1 MEILRPLDPRRAD
14 ARVDMRLA
22 QAEQAF
28 RSANRSAAEQ
38 WWAAARVLDEA
49 RQSPE
54 VFVDPLL
61 PLSAEERVEFAVRA
75 AVADIAVRL
84 GISESTVRDQAHAA
98 EVLQQRLP
106 RVWDAFCDGEVPV
119 PNARYAVDLL
129 ASLPDDV
136 DTAARFDEA
145 LAGCATLAPARFR
158 ARARVLRE
166 RVHPVPLAERARAA
180 RETRAIWIENLPDGM
195 AEILLRLPAD
205 TAHSAYARIDAAARA
220 LARVP
225 DETRTLAQLRADV
238 AGDVLLAGDGGP
250 SARFA
255 VAVTVPVLTL
265 LGAED
270 DPGTLDGYG
279 PIDAE
284 TARRIA
290 AHAPSFMRLL
300 THPVTGGLL
309 DIDRG
314 TYRPPADL
322 KRWMAVTDQ
331 YCTFTGCVR
340 LARTCDLDHTVD
352 YQHGGETRSGNL
364 GHLCRH
370 HHRVKHQT
378 KWSVVQNPAGSA
390 SRSTWTSPTGFVSN
404 SDPPPF

>member
-1 MEILRPLDPRRAD
+1 MGPGGVLGMEILRPLDPRRAD
-14 ARVDMRLA
+14 ARVEMRLA

-38 WWAAARVLDEA
+38 WWAAARVLEEA
-49 RQSPE
+49 RQAPE
-54 VFVDPLL
+54 IFVDPLL
-61 PLSAEERVEFAVRA
+61 PMRADERVEFAVRA

-98 EVLQQRLP
+98 EVMQHTLP
-106 RVWDAFCDGEVPV
+106 RLWDAFCDGDVPV
-119 PNARYAVDLL
+119 ANARYAVDLMV
-129 ASLPDDV
+129 SLPDDA
-136 DTAARFDEA
+136 DTWARFDEA
-145 LAGCATLAPARFR
+145 LAECASLAPARFR
-158 ARARVLRE
+158 TRARVLRE
-166 RVHPVPLAERARAA
+166 RIHAISLVERARAA
-180 RETRAIWIENLPDGM
+180 RETRSVWIESIPDGM

-205 TAHSAYARIDAAARA
+205 TAHSAYARIDSTARA

-238 AGDVLLAGDGGP
+238 AADFLQAGDGGP
-250 SARFA
+250 GARFA

-265 LGAED
+265 LGAGDE
-270 DPGTLDGYG
+270 PGTLEGHG

-300 THPVTGGLL
+300 THPITGGLL
-309 DIDRG
+309 DIDRA

-331 YCTFTGCVR
+331 FCTFTGCGR
-340 LARTCDLDHTVD
+340 LARTCDLHHTVD
-352 YQHGGETRSGNL
+352 YQHGGETRSA
-364 GHLCRH
+364 
-370 HHRVKHQT
+370 T
-378 KWSVVQNPAGSA
+378 SATSAG
-390 SRSTWTSPTGFVSN
+390 TTTG
-404 SDPPPF
+404 

>member
-14 ARVDMRLA
+14 ARVEMRLA

-61 PLSAEERVEFAVRA
+61 PLRAEERVEFAVRA

-98 EVLQQRLP
+98 EVMQQRLP
-106 RVWDAFCDGEVPV
+106 RLWDAFCDGEVPV

-129 ASLPDDV
+129 TSLPDDA

-145 LAGCATLAPARFR
+145 LSGCATLAPARFR

-166 RVHPVPLAERARAA
+166 RLHPVPLAERARAA

-205 TAHSAYARIDAAARA
+205 TAHCAYARIDAAARA

-225 DETRTLAQLRADV
+225 DETRTLPQLRADV

-265 LGAED
+265 LGTED
-270 DPGTLDGYG
+270 DPGTLEGYG

-284 TARRIA
+284 TARRLA

-331 YCTFTGCVR
+331 YCTFTGCGR

-378 KWSVVQNPAGSA
+378 KWSVVQNPPGSA
-390 SRSTWTSPTGFVSN
+390 SRSTWTSPTGFVSS